1 VRYRLLLILAL
12 AAIGCGE
19 KFPLAPVAGTV
30 TLDGNPLAGARIGF
44 EPVRGGDSPEAGP
57 GSYATTD
64 ANGRFELTALTGK
77 KGAVVGKH
85 RVWVR
90 TMRAREGEGG
100 RLVVSMQERL
110 PKRYNEETELEFV
123 VPASGTNQAN
133 FDLTSR

>member
-1 VRYRLLLILAL
+1 VRQQLLVVVVL
-12 AAIGCGE
+12 AATGCAE

-44 EPVRGGDSPEAGP
+44 EPVRRGADPEAGP

-64 ANGRFELTALTGK
+64 ANGRFELQALTGK

-90 TMRAREGEGG
+90 TMRAREGSDG
-100 RLVVSMQERL
+100 RLAVSMQERL
-110 PKRYNEETELEFV
+110 PKRYNEETELEFL
-123 VPASGTNQAN
+123 VPSGGTDKAN